1 MTLQSSTRTRT
12 LLPLAALLLLLAPGA
27 LHAQVQELYT
37 FTVGALGGAGGSLDV
52 DRGDALDNFGG
63 QLNLGLVTEAR
74 THLILRLGKLDLDT
88 DEGFGSLDDEA
99 ELTYATIGGEYRW
112 RETYYTSGIYLSLGG
127 YQLEGK
133 QAQFSVEGDF
143 FRFVEETDTA
153 PGLALGVT
161 GEFPLHRRVG
171 LLVELSGHYVDFEDA
186 NVFAMGHAG
195 IAVHF

>member
-1 MTLQSSTRTRT
+1 MTPQSSTRTRT

-37 FTVGALGGAGGSLDV
+37 FTIGALGGAGGSLDV

-63 QLNLGLVTEAR
+63 QLNLGLVTEER
-74 THLILRLGKLDLDT
+74 THLILRLGKLGLDT
-88 DEGFGSLDDEA
+88 DEGFGSLDDDA

-127 YQLEGK
+127 YRLEGI
-133 QAQFSVEGDF
+133 DF
-143 FRFVEETDTA
+143 RGSEETDTA
-153 PGLALGVT
+153 PGLVLGVT

-171 LLVELSGHYVDFEDA
+171 ILVELSGHYVDFEDA

-195 IAVHF
+195 IAIHF